1 MCSLWNFA
9 NDRIRTVD
17 LWYPK
22 QPLCER
28 SHNHCPGHLH
38 CQNFNLFCLRNEN
51 KRKRGRELHILEGH
65 KLEQMFSNK
74 TKIIFF
80 LSLFSETSPSSSSFR
95 CQSRRRGRGTA
106 RGSPSPPRPATS
118 QQGTL
123 LSNYQR
129 QRPLYTWTCFQY
141 IIPPFLM
148 HLIT

>member
-74 TKIIFF
+74 TKKRFF
-80 LSLFSETSPSSSSFR
+80 SHFFQRLLLHQVHFGVSHGVVVEVQHGVLHHHLDL
-95 CQSRRRGRGTA
+95 
-106 RGSPSPPRPATS
+106 
-118 QQGTL
+118 QQV
-123 LSNYQR
+123 NKAHFY
-129 QRPLYTWTCFQY
+129 
-141 IIPPFLM
+141 
-148 HLIT
+148 LITKGRDHCILGHAFNTLSPHFWCIW

>member
-1 MCSLWNFA
+1 M
-9 NDRIRTVD
+9 D

-51 KRKRGRELHILEGH
+51 KRKRGQELHILEGH
-65 KLEQMFSNK
+65 KLEKMFSNK
-74 TKIIFF
+74 TKKRFF
-80 LSLFSETSPSSSSFR
+80 SHFFQRLLLHQVHFGVSHGVVVEVQHGVLHHHLDLQQVAKQPG
-95 CQSRRRGRGTA
+95 SRT
-106 RGSPSPPRPATS
+106 
-118 QQGTL
+118 QGTL

-129 QRPLYTWTCFQY
+129 PLILGHAFNTLS
-141 IIPPFLM
+141 PPFLM